1 MLLGTLEE
9 LAARLRAAADALDE
23 VEADWLRGAADLVE
37 RAGPERQAARA
48 EAVWLE
54 ELASEAKA
62 RKASLLSAWVDAAES
77 LRSAIHVH
85 ETERGPLVEAL
96 FPVWKGASLRR
107 HVDQALA
114 AQTELQRRLGSAYV
128 LRRLA
133 ELTTQSAVGP
143 ALEALA
149 AAGAAWAAERE
160 RPALSGGEADTVR
173 ARLLGAAANGAQLL
187 ERVRSVVRAAL
198 VSRPELAETVFPKRG
213 RPAALETPPE
223 SGAAEAPA
231 AETVPA
237 AGTGPG
243 APDPADRPAAVEATP
258 SPKAASGRRKKG
270 APDEASV
277 VGTRSASSPGRT
289 LAASPVTLPDSE
301 AARAPRRRPLTTEPA
316 PPGGGTSPHPARRG
330 LAISRQTSTAA
341 RTDSAASRSTRRR
354 PATTVPAP
362 SDHGSLPHG
371 ARRSAAE
378 PKPAPTGRRKKR
390 ARGEASVVTPA
401 RTTSPRRGPAAPP
414 VILPDSEAV
423 RAPRRRPVAA
433 EPVAPPAPTPSERG
447 TSARGSGRSAA
458 EPRPAPERA
467 SGRGK
472 KSARGEAS
480 VVVPA
485 SPTLP
490 RGRQADAQ
498 GTLPDSDAARAPRR
512 RPLAAEPA
520 PSERGTSARGSG
532 RSAAEPRP
540 APSAPSARAALPSPV
555 PRGGRRPSRPSRRS

>member
-143 ALEALA
+143 ALETLA
-149 AAGAAWAAERE
+149 AAGTAWAAERE
-160 RPALSGGEADTVR
+160 RPALSGDEADTVR
-173 ARLLGAAANGAQLL
+173 TRLLSAAANGAQLL

-198 VSRPELAETVFPKRG
+198 VSRPELLETVFPKRG
-213 RPAALETPPE
+213 RPAGPETPAEGGAVDAPARE
-223 SGAAEAPA
+223 TVTAAELDSGA
-231 AETVPA
+231 
-237 AGTGPG
+237 PG
-243 APDPADRPAAVEATP
+243 PADRPPAVEATP

-270 APDEASV
+270 ARGEASV
-277 VGTRSASSPGRT
+277 GAKSTSSPRRKP
-289 LAASPVTLPDSE
+289 AAAPVTLPDSE

-316 PPGGGTSPHPARRG
+316 APERSTSPRRAHRG
-330 LAISRQTSTAA
+330 VATVPETTAA
-341 RTDSAASRSTRRR
+341 ARPDSGGSRPARRR
-354 PATTVPAP
+354 PAATSTPA
-362 SDHGSLPHG
+362 S
-371 ARRSAAE
+371 
-378 PKPAPTGRRKKR
+378 
-390 ARGEASVVTPA
+390 ASVPPRGRKSAPDETSVTRPPA
-401 RTTSPRRGPAAPP
+401 RTTSPRRGPAATPAILPDSEAMRAPRRRPLTTEPAPPRGGTSPRPARRGGAPEPASARGRKRARGEAPVVAPARTTSPGRKPAAPP

-423 RAPRRRPVAA
+423 RAPRRRRVAA
-433 EPVAPPAPTPSERG
+433 EPL
-447 TSARGSGRSAA
+447 AA
-458 EPRPAPERA
+458 Q
-467 SGRGK
+467 
-472 KSARGEAS
+472 
-480 VVVPA
+480 V
-485 SPTLP
+485 
-490 RGRQADAQ
+490 
-498 GTLPDSDAARAPRR
+498 TLPDSEAVRAPRR
-512 RPLAAEPA
+512 RPLAPEPVPSGRA
-520 PSERGTSARGSG
+520 PSPRPRRT
-532 RSAAEPRP
+532 SAAESKP
-540 APSAPSARAALPSPV
+540 APAAPAAPPRLAG
-555 PRGGRRPSRPSRRS
+555 RGGRKRSRPSRRS